1 MLAAIPDDQ
10 GAEMT
15 LVKDDDAEAT
25 DITVSSKGAD
35 PWGLSPSLTSMIGD
49 PGAEATD
56 TNYGV
61 D

>member
-1 MLAAIPDDQ
+1 MLHSKHDQ
-10 GAEMT
+10 DADTT
-15 LVKDDDAEAT
+15 LIKDHHVEAT
-25 DITVSSKGAD
+25 DPAVSTKVAD
-35 PWGLSPSLTSMIGD
+35 SLGLSPSLTSMIGD